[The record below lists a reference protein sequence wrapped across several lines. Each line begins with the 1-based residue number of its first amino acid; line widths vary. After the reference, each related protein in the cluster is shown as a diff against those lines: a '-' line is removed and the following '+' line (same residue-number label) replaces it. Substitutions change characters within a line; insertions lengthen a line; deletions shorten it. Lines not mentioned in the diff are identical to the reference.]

1 VRLSGTRVAAV
12 QFSVGTD
19 PTANLATCI
28 RMVEQA
34 ATQGARVVVLPAYL
48 NHPEYHPDRASARAA
63 ACAPEGTFLLGLAA
77 TAARHEIYLKAH
89 VTVHDEDLIR
99 AVDLLFDPSGN
110 VVARGTTRVFTG
122 PERRWLEPGTA
133 PAPVLDTDVGRLG
146 MFSAG
151 DGTTADVARH
161 LALEHAQLLLVSL
174 SSVSTDDT
182 RLHLPV
188 RAAENKVWAV
198 VANTVGARPGAEAH
212 DVPEEWMR
220 GAGESRVIRPDGTAA
235 ASGGADE
242 AIVIADIEPRWA
254 DNKTRP
260 DGGDLFRARRP
271 RIYAP
276 EVARPA
282 GSTRTPAARAT
293 AVVARPKSTGMSAI
307 DEAATL
313 VREAATGGADLV
325 VLPELFFYPQGRAD
339 GSFVDGIAVD
349 MLIQA
354 LDGTRCHVVTSLPD
368 DAAHVGIL
376 IGADG
381 VRGRQLQLHSSA
393 RHVSWQ
399 GALGDRL
406 VPFDLEWGRLMIVVG
421 DDALYPEVFRL
432 AVLHDTDVVAVPGG
446 FLEPWEL
453 ALGLPERVA
462 ADRLTV
468 VASGQTG
475 GLIAVPVPDPVLHGG
490 RAAGFTGALVAPDV
504 TALAGKTRSVTA
516 TVYPERSR
524 MTFEAP
530 WESAAV

>member
-1 VRLSGTRVAAV
+1 
-12 QFSVGTD
+12 
-19 PTANLATCI
+19 
-28 RMVEQA
+28 MVEQA
-34 ATQGARVVVLPAYL
+34 AARGARVVVLPAFL

-77 TAARHEIYLKAH
+77 AAARHEIYLKAH
-89 VTVHDEDLIR
+89 VTVEDGDHIR

-110 VVARGTTRVFTG
+110 VVARGNTRLFDG
-122 PERRWLEPGTA
+122 SERRWLDPGTQ
-133 PAPVLDTDVGRLG
+133 PAPVVDTDIGRLG
-146 MFSAG
+146 MISAG
-151 DGTTADVARH
+151 DVGNAEFARQ
-161 LALEHAQLLLVSL
+161 LALEQAQILLVSL
-174 SSVSTDDT
+174 ATVSTDAT
-182 RLHLPV
+182 RLHSPV
-188 RAAENKVWAV
+188 RAAENKIWAV
-198 VANTVGARPGAEAH
+198 VANTVGERLGAEAH
-212 DVPEEWMR
+212 GVPPEWMR
-220 GAGESRVIRPDGTAA
+220 GVGESRVIRPDGTAEVV
-235 ASGGADE
+235 GDTE
-242 AIVIADIEPRWA
+242 EQIVIADIEPRWA

-276 EVARPA
+276 ETARPA

-293 AVVARPKSTGMSAI
+293 VVVARPRTNGMSAI
-307 DEAATL
+307 DEAASY
-313 VREAATGGADLV
+313 VRTAAAEGADLV

-406 VPFDLEWGRLMIVVG
+406 VPFDLEWGRLTIIVG

-432 AVLHDTDVVAVPGG
+432 AVLHDTDVVAVPSS

-453 ALGLPERVA
+453 TLGLPERVA

-475 GLIAVPVPDPVLHGG
+475 GLVAVPAVDPVLHGG
-490 RAAGFTGALVAPDV
+490 RASFDGSLAAPFV
-504 TALAGKTRSVTA
+504 TPLGGKTRTVTA
-516 TVYPERSR
+516 SVYPERSR